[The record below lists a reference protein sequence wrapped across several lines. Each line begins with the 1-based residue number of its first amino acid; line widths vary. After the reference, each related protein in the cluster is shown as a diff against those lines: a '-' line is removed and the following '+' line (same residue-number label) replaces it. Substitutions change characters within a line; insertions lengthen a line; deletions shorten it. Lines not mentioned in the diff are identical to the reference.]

1 MKIFYFPSCNNVL
14 SMKYHLTNITL
25 MNLNGRAF
33 YQTLSNVIRV
43 DQNFKTLREKI
54 KITPNFKCVIY
65 NLDKRKQ
72 MWKNSS
78 NKL

>member
-1 MKIFYFPSCNNVL
+1 
-14 SMKYHLTNITL
+14 MKYHLTNITL

-54 KITPNFKCVIY
+54 KITPNFKCVIC

-72 MWKNSS
+72 M
-78 NKL
+78 

>member
-1 MKIFYFPSCNNVL
+1 
-14 SMKYHLTNITL
+14 

-54 KITPNFKCVIY
+54 KIIPNFKRVIC
-65 NLDKRKQ
+65 NLGKQKQ

-78 NKL
+78 NKLEKKKVKII